1 VLALWAMNPLLE
13 HRLGLVELELGLE
26 VLNVAREIAA
36 VGAASSIDEVE
47 RLVNNLLTSIAPVS
61 QLR

>member
-1 VLALWAMNPLLE
+1 MNPLLE

-47 RLVNNLLTSIAPVS
+47 RLVNDLLTSIAPVS